1 MTEVHLLAGPDA
13 EDLYRRFD
21 AIYTALTGR
30 EGSGARP
37 PWLFEI
43 LLQAYPGLD
52 LDTLMARIDVLVD
65 DHAPEILWVI
75 EDHSPGA
82 PDYVEARDVLYAGPE
97 VLLIADLARHSPAR
111 LRTVAG
117 PSDFS
122 AVLEAM
128 ASALNGK

>member
-13 EDLYRRFD
+13 EDLYRRF
-21 AIYTALTGR
+21 AAAYTTLTGH
-30 EGSGARP
+30 EAPGVRP

-52 LDTLMARIDVLVD
+52 PDTLMARIDALVS
-65 DHAPEILWVI
+65 DHGPEILWVI
-75 EDHSPGA
+75 EDHNPGA

-97 VLLIADLARHSPAR
+97 VLLIADLARHYPAR

-128 ASALNGK
+128 GSALNGK